1 MDDFN
6 NYEKIRKQLA
16 SNNWNLYDY
25 QKKFLDAVHANKYR
39 QYLLSSEIGTGKTI
53 TSFLPFFN
61 KSLNKINTKVIYI
74 SPLKSIISILHKR
87 LNELSESLKINCK
100 IEKRTGDVSYT
111 LKKKTALKN
120 P

>member
-53 TSFLPFFN
+53 TSFLPFFE
-61 KSLNKINTKVIYI
+61 KSLNKINTKVIY
-74 SPLKSIISILHKR
+74 
-87 LNELSESLKINCK
+87 LSLIH
-100 IEKRTGDVSYT
+100 I
-111 LKKKTALKN
+111 
-120 P
+120 